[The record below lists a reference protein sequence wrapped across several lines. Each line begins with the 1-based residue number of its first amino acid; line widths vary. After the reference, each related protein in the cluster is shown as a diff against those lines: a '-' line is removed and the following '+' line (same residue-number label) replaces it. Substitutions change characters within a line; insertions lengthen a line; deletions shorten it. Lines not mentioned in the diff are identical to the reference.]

1 MDSSFDN
8 ICKIPIYRTV
18 NIKSGNFN
26 IDIFGEEDSVK
37 NTVIRKHLAN
47 SAIGVVFVAA
57 IALFIASF
65 LPLQRFHD
73 LVFNY
78 IEINRFVQRLIS
90 IVLLFIAW
98 HLYQRKR
105 YAWTICIILLS
116 VSLFLHF
123 VLHHHTVGII
133 IIICQI
139 YALAALLM
147 CYGDFRRPSDRL
159 SLKHALIFA
168 GLTIVAVIVSAAAG
182 RNMLIHNTGETVSV
196 GESFLITFRV
206 IFGES
211 SQYSIYDWFVFCL
224 IWLCAIAC
232 VVMVLHSAIIN
243 RKASEKEKAFAR
255 EIVIKYGQNSSSY
268 LALEDDKKLFFG
280 KEVDGVIA
288 YGVVGNV
295 VTVCGDPICAHE
307 DFIQFLAEFKAF
319 CVECSYQCIFLGTTE
334 LFLPQYEMLGYS
346 HVKAGEEA
354 RFHLEEY
361 QLSGGKMAKLRAQ
374 INHANKE
381 TVTHEYRPTLMKDE
395 KIEKGIDAV
404 SDAWLEGKKS
414 GQLGFSVGGVGL
426 DDPMD
431 RRYFYATD
439 EAGKIVAFNVF
450 LPYDNMKGYLADVT
464 RRVPHA
470 PGGVTEKLIF
480 DGFMSLKE
488 EGAEWGSMGMA
499 TLANVHEE
507 GVKEGITV
515 KLLDFIYEK
524 CNRFYGFK
532 DLHKAKEKY
541 SPTVW
546 APGYFV
552 YSTKNITPEIAFAAI
567 KIQNPAGM
575 KDFVLSSVK
584 SRFHY

>member
-1 MDSSFDN
+1 M
-8 ICKIPIYRTV
+8 
-18 NIKSGNFN
+18 
-26 IDIFGEEDSVK
+26 K
-37 NTVIRKHLAN
+37 NENIRKHIAN
-47 SAIGVVFVAA
+47 SAIGVVFIVAVIIFA
-57 IALFIASF
+57 ASF

-90 IVLLFIAW
+90 VVLLFIAW

-105 YAWTICIILLS
+105 FAWTICIIMLS
-116 VSLFLHF
+116 ASLVLHF
-123 VLHHHTVGII
+123 VLHNHPIGIL

-147 CYGDFRRPSDRL
+147 CYSDFRRPF
-159 SLKHALIFA
+159 HIFSRSKN
-168 GLTIVAVIVSAAAG
+168 L
-182 RNMLIHNTGETVSV
+182 
-196 GESFLITFRV
+196 
-206 IFGES
+206 
-211 SQYSIYDWFVFCL
+211 
-224 IWLCAIAC
+224 
-232 VVMVLHSAIIN
+232 
-243 RKASEKEKAFAR
+243 SEKKLKQAR
-255 EIVIKYGQNSSSY
+255 EIVIKYGQNSSAY
-268 LALEDDKKLFFG
+268 LALEDDKTLFFG

-295 VTVCGDPICAHE
+295 VTVCGDPICAPD

-319 CVECSYQCIFLGTTE
+319 CAECSYQCIFLGTTDV
-334 LFLPQYEMLGYS
+334 FLKEYEMLGYS

-381 TVTHEYRPTLMKDE
+381 TTTHEYKPTEKKDAQ
-395 KIEKGIDAV
+395 IEKGIDNV
-404 SDAWLEGKKS
+404 SSSWLEGKKS

-426 DDPMD
+426 EDPLD
-431 RRYFYATD
+431 RRYFYATN
-439 EAGKIVAFNVF
+439 EEGEIVAFNVF

-464 RRVPHA
+464 RRIPHA

-507 GVKEGITV
+507 GVKEDITV

-524 CNRFYGFK
+524 CNKFYGFK
-532 DLHKAKEKY
+532 DLHRAKEKY
-541 SPTVW
+541 SPTIW

-552 YSTKNITPEIAFAAI
+552 YSTKTITPEIAFAAI
-567 KIQNPAGM
+567 KIQNPKGI
-575 KDFVLSSVK
+575 KDFLLSNIKTHIQGS
-584 SRFHY
+584 